1 MRRFIALRD
10 PLKQETGRFLTF
22 VTECF
27 RGPRSSST
35 ANVYIRSSGGHA
47 EDEQA
52 SPQRWSIGYFES
64 IPRCP
69 KCPLKRQCRPSMPAR
84 WIVRDVKEAARDIA
98 RYKMQT

>member
-1 MRRFIALRD
+1 MFSRPAFKFDSERLY
-10 PLKQETGRFLTF
+10 PF
-22 VTECF
+22 V
-27 RGPRSSST
+27 R
-35 ANVYIRSSGGHA
+35 GHA